1 MKYTFKEMLDD
12 AKRAGLT
19 SDKVMMRSVESMSE
33 LLCLVKE
40 EHPELYWKF
49 MREQHGIMYGNHYNE
64 AFAMFDVGMMRY
76 IDRDGKKCE
85 GTHWTAEQIEAS
97 TRMMGFPAGTTKWDK
112 YVAFNAFYSDLCTVY
127 NDEQIIKGGGRKIN
141 CVMRCSRLNSSVGDR
156 PAPRGGTTRP
166 DERKVTTI

>member
-1 MKYTFKEMLDD
+1 
-12 AKRAGLT
+12 
-19 SDKVMMRSVESMSE
+19 
-33 LLCLVKE
+33 
-40 EHPELYWKF
+40 

-85 GTHWTAEQIEAS
+85 GAHWTAEQIEAS

-127 NDEQIIKGGGRKIN
+127 NDEQIIKGAHKFYFEDQDW
-141 CVMRCSRLNSSVGDR
+141 GD
-156 PAPRGGTTRP
+156 TT
-166 DERKVTTI
+166 

>member
-85 GTHWTAEQIEAS
+85 GAHWTAEQIIKGAHKFYFEDQDW
-97 TRMMGFPAGTTKWDK
+97 GDTTKIWD
-112 YVAFNAFYSDLCTVY
+112 YVYCKNAMV
-127 NDEQIIKGGGRKIN
+127 
-141 CVMRCSRLNSSVGDR
+141 
-156 PAPRGGTTRP
+156 
-166 DERKVTTI
+166 

>member
-1 MKYTFKEMLDD
+1 
-12 AKRAGLT
+12 
-19 SDKVMMRSVESMSE
+19 
-33 LLCLVKE
+33 
-40 EHPELYWKF
+40 

-85 GTHWTAEQIEAS
+85 GAHWTAEQIEAS

-127 NDEQIIKGGGRKIN
+127 NDEQIIKGAHKFYFEDQDWGDTTKIWDYVYCKN
-141 CVMRCSRLNSSVGDR
+141 AMV
-156 PAPRGGTTRP
+156 
-166 DERKVTTI
+166 